1 MDKIRVLRQERGW
14 TQEELG
20 RKVKVKKAAISKYEN
35 GSISPSIEMI
45 RELSRIFGVSTD
57 YLLDTEQNNRSDVYH
72 LNKEQLNLLQ
82 NYESLNPDGQNLLN
96 TLITSLLMSHSRKEV
111 QAVQQNNGHSTVIN
125 VGSNNSAT
133 FR

>member
-72 LNKEQLNLLQ
+72 LNKEQLHLLQ

-111 QAVQQNNGHSTVIN
+111 KAVQQNNGHNTVIN